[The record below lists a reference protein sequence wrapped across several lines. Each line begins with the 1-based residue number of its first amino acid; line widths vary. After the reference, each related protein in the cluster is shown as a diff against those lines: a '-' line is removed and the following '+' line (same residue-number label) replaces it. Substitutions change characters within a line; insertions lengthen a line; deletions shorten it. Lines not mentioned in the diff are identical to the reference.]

1 MLPSISG
8 ISDTAEYKNNEIRQM
23 FAEEEA
29 VIADA
34 INAGSA
40 IGFEH
45 GPSSQAGLLTSQ
57 GIVEKMFQDILTNGT
72 DIETAAK
79 AAEDQLNE
87 IFETMVG

>member
-1 MLPSISG
+1 
-8 ISDTAEYKNNEIRQM
+8 M